1 MPGKRDITIYSGDT
15 YVHEVRIK
23 DSNGT
28 PISIT
33 GRTYSGSVKLSKMA
47 ENVLVSFTPNIVDGA
62 NGVVKF
68 SLTSSETGSLT
79 PGTYHYDF
87 QEVNN
92 VVTTTLLTG
101 KIVIEADVT

>member
-15 YVHEVRIK
+15 YVHEVRVK
-23 DSNGT
+23 DSDGD

-33 GRTYSGSVKLSKMA
+33 GRTYSGSVKLSKLA
-47 ENVLVSFTPNIVDGA
+47 NDVLLSFTPSITDGA

-68 SLTSSETGSLT
+68 TLSSSETGSLT